1 MCVAQQWA
9 LLLHGSALVLVCAVH
24 ALFGCTPDACQPAC
38 RTHMVLTT
46 TEELC
51 VCACPPHQVILP
63 AKCCLVPCHCCLDG
77 CCALLQ
83 LQDGD
88 QATTTGHNSNSR
100 AGSAV
105 RCPQGPSTAPQLATG
120 QAGMQGA
127 TLAETTHSLQQGR
140 SGTAG
145 CLHNFHVPH
154 VDLLLCPSPVPP
166 CQTGPTHT
174 VLRLNFSPGVTV
186 SAPAPQLQT
195 ACDTHTHTWSMY
207 AAGTYVLSVMVR
219 PECVVWLSCL
229 SARSPATTLNR

>member
-1 MCVAQQWA
+1 MPAPLTRSYSLPNAASSHVIAALMAVVHSCSCRMGTRPRQQVTTATAELGQQCTFHRAPAQR
-9 LLLHGSALVLVCAVH
+9 HS
-24 ALFGCTPDACQPAC
+24 
-38 RTHMVLTT
+38 
-46 TEELC
+46 
-51 VCACPPHQVILP
+51 LP
-63 AKCCLVPCHCCLDG
+63 
-77 CCALLQ
+77 
-83 LQDGD
+83 
-88 QATTTGHNSNSR
+88 
-100 AGSAV
+100 
-105 RCPQGPSTAPQLATG
+105 TG